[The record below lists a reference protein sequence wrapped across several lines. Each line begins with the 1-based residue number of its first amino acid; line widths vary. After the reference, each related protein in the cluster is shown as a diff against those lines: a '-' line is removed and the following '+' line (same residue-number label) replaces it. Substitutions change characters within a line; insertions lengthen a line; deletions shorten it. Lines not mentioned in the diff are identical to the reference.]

1 VSQIHER
8 GYRHHPLTE
17 EQKKTN
23 RSKSKVRAKV
33 EHVFGAWVMNLGGK
47 QVRCIGI
54 QRVRAQLG
62 LKDLAYNVRR
72 YVFWRKKELQILQNQ
87 YA

>member
-1 VSQIHER
+1 
-8 GYRHHPLTE
+8 
-17 EQKKTN
+17 
-23 RSKSKVRAKV
+23 
-33 EHVFGAWVMNLGGK
+33 MNLGGK

-54 QRVRAQLG
+54 KRVRAQLG

-72 YVFWRKKELQILQNQ
+72 YVFWRKKELTLQNQ